1 MEGEL
6 DEMVEG
12 LLLARKAE
20 QLAEL
25 EAGVRT

>member
-25 EAGVRT
+25 EAGTRA

>member
-6 DEMVEG
+6 DDVVAA
-12 LLLARKAE
+12 LQAASAAE

-25 EAGVRT
+25 EGRGG